1 MLIDR
6 SVFFILYDSIYYF
19 TAVLVVLS
27 YLSIEIN
34 NDIKRQR
41 SIGRVLVFIPLI
53 SIIILVGLREY
64 NVGTDTYNYYNFLW
78 LANEDFVFTNDFM
91 FSLLSL
97 VLNSLGLTYT
107 YFLSLVSFLFFYI
120 LYLSLRKIS
129 NFYSSNILFS
139 FFVCLSFFFYQ
150 SLSINVIRQGVSLVF
165 ILLAYSYF
173 INKEDKLKVLVSI
186 FLSLSFHATSIV
198 PLLIFTFCY
207 ATLNYIKMYYYYF
220 IYILCI
226 FLSYMSYGLDNIS
239 PFIVDLIGS
248 DEKRVG
254 YLSGDDFGYDV
265 GFKIQFVLFNTV
277 FLIVALIIRKKI
289 LDPKWRLH
297 YYLLIRYYILASSV
311 FFMAFQ
317 IPFSDRW
324 GLFSWF
330 FIPLFFIP
338 VFSSKN
344 IKSGIKIHWILFLI
358 STFIGLGFYV

>member
-1 MLIDR
+1 MLID
-6 SVFFILYDSIYYF
+6 SSLFFILYDSIYYF
-19 TAVLVVLS
+19 TAALVILS
-27 YLSIEIN
+27 SLSIELN
-34 NDIKRQR
+34 NDIKKQR
-41 SIGRVLVFIPLI
+41 SIGNILVFIPLI
-53 SIIILVGLREY
+53 SIITSVGLREY
-64 NVGTDTYNYYNFLW
+64 NVGTDTYNYYRFLW
-78 LANEDFVFTNDFM
+78 LTNKDFVFANDFM
-91 FSLLSL
+91 FSLISL

-107 YFLSLVSFLFFYI
+107 YFLFFISFLFFYI
-120 LYLSLRKIS
+120 LYLSLKKIS
-129 NFYSSNILFS
+129 SFYSSNILFS

-173 INKEDKLKVLVSI
+173 INKDSKLKILVSI

-207 ATLNYIKMYYYYF
+207 TTLNYIKIHYYYF

-226 FLSYMSYGLDNIS
+226 VISYMNYGLANIS
-239 PFIVDLIGS
+239 PFLVDLIGS

-254 YLSGDDFGYDV
+254 YLSGNDFGYDV
-265 GFKIQFVLFNTV
+265 GFKLQFVLFNTI
-277 FLIVALIIRKKI
+277 FLIVALLIRKRI
-289 LDPKWRLH
+289 LDPKWGFH
-297 YYLLIRYYILASSV
+297 YSFLIKYYILASSV

-317 IPFSDRW
+317 LPFSDRW